1 MQHCAEATVSDRAS
15 KPNVADFTTAATA
28 SRAPGSRRANLPDH
42 PDAELIQAC
51 VEFGIAVQGMNGG
64 FEVDPTDDADF
75 AQRMDSALLNRA
87 RKRQELIATLR
98 PTTLDGLRAKA
109 TVANMARSSD
119 LDQSSALLSS
129 LCTDVA
135 NVHRYSKNTAAV
147 VLT

>member
-1 MQHCAEATVSDRAS
+1 MLDFAEDTVSVRTS
-15 KPNVADFTTAATA
+15 KPHVVDFTTAATA

-51 VEFGIAVQGMNGG
+51 VEFGIAVRGASGG
-64 FEVDPTDDADF
+64 FEADPTGDSEF
-75 AQRMDSALLNRA
+75 AQRMDVALLKRA
-87 RKRQELIATLR
+87 RKQQELIATLR

-109 TVANMARSSD
+109 TVANMARTFD

-129 LCTDVA
+129 LCTDVTQ
-135 NVHRYSKNTAAV
+135 VHRYSKNTAAV

>member
-1 MQHCAEATVSDRAS
+1 MSLNAAVSEPTVV
-15 KPNVADFTTAATA
+15 NFTTAATA
-28 SRAPGSRRANLPDH
+28 SRAPGSRRASLPDH

-51 VEFGIAVQGMNGG
+51 VEFGIAVRGASGA
-64 FEVDPTDDADF
+64 FEADPTGDNDF
-75 AQRMDSALLNRA
+75 AQRMDSALLKRA
-87 RKRQELIATLR
+87 RKQQELIATLR

-109 TVANMARSSD
+109 TVANMARTFD

-135 NVHRYSKNTAAV
+135 QIHRSSKNTAAA

>member
-1 MQHCAEATVSDRAS
+1 MQHCAEDTVSERAS
-15 KPNVADFTTAATA
+15 RPTVVDFSAAAKA
-28 SRAPGSRRANLPDH
+28 SRPRSRCATLPDH

-51 VEFGIAVQGMNGG
+51 VEFGIAVRGASGG
-64 FEVDPTDDADF
+64 FEADPTGDSEF
-75 AQRMDSALLNRA
+75 AQRMDATLLKRA
-87 RKRQELIATLR
+87 RKQQELIATLR

-109 TVANMARSSD
+109 TVANMARTFD

>member
-1 MQHCAEATVSDRAS
+1 MQDRAEATVSDRAS
-15 KPNVADFTTAATA
+15 KPNVVDFSTAATA
-28 SRAPGSRRANLPDH
+28 GRAPRSRRATLPDH

-75 AQRMDSALLNRA
+75 AQRMDSALLKRA
-87 RKRQELIATLR
+87 RKQQELIATLR
-98 PTTLDGLRAKA
+98 PTTLDGLLAKA
-109 TVANMARSSD
+109 VVANMARACD

-135 NVHRYSKNTAAV
+135 QVHRSSKNTAAA